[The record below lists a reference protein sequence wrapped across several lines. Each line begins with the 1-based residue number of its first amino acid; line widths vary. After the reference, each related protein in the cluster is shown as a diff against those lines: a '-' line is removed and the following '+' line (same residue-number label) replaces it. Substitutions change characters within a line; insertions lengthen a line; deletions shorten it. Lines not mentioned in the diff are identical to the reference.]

1 MNTISIATSAMIGS
15 LNISV
20 WEARKL
26 DKSTQA
32 EVLANKGA
40 KSRRAATVSKHLF
53 SECPSLEAIKTLRGE
68 ARVWFNNATLPWD
81 DNGGRL
87 ITTAQYVRVM
97 DQATKYEQRFNTLI
111 TAFLGVYQTEISKQ
125 AFEMGSL
132 FDRSEYPP
140 VNEVR
145 GKFRFALGVS
155 PVPLAG
161 DFRVDIGNEAAAQ
174 LKAQYERAL
183 ADRVSGAVADTWQRI
198 KAQVEWVH
206 ERMTAVLDHD
216 PDAVE
221 EQPIMGPVKVGTR
234 EVPVYDDYGNV
245 VGSEIKDVFEEGV
258 VRMDIKKKRR
268 PKLYDSMLE
277 QGLELCTLLKDLNVT
292 NDPRLEQAR
301 QDLEAALTRV
311 DLDSLKESTELQ
323 KATKTAMQDILNKFS
338 L

>member
-87 ITTAQYVRVM
+87 ITTAQYMKVM
-97 DQATKYEQRFNTLI
+97 DQAAKFEHRFNTLLDI
-111 TAFLGVYQTEISKQ
+111 FVSVYQTEISKQ
-125 AFEMGSL
+125 AFEMGAL

-145 GKFRFALGVS
+145 GKFRFALSVS

-183 ADRVSGAVADTWQRI
+183 ADRVSGAVADTWQRV
-198 KAQVEWVH
+198 KQQVEWVR
-206 ERMTAVLDHD
+206 ERMTAVLEHD

-292 NDPRLEQAR
+292 NDPKLEQAR

-323 KATKTAMQDILNKFS
+323 KATKTAMQDILDRFA

>member
-1 MNTISIATSAMIGS
+1 MNTISIASSAMIGS

-26 DKSTQA
+26 DRNTQA
-32 EVLANKGA
+32 EVLATKGA

-53 SECPSLEAIKTLRGE
+53 SECPALEAIKTLRGE

-97 DQATKYEQRFNTLI
+97 DQATRYEQRFDALI
-111 TAFLGVYQTEISKQ
+111 AAFLGVYQTEISKQ

-140 VNEVR
+140 PNEVR
-145 GKFRFALGVS
+145 GKFRFGLSVS

-174 LKAQYERAL
+174 LKAQYEKAMEQ
-183 ADRVSGAVADTWQRI
+183 RVAGAVSDTWQRV

-206 ERMTAVLDHD
+206 ERMTAVLEHD

-221 EQPIMGPVKVGTR
+221 EIPTKD
-234 EVPVYDDYGNV
+234 EHGNV
-245 VGSEIKDVFEEGV
+245 VSVEIKK
-258 VRMDIKKKRR
+258 RRR

-323 KATKTAMQDILNKFS
+323 KATKTAMQDILDKFA

>member
-1 MNTISIATSAMIGS
+1 MNTISIASSAMIGS

-26 DKSTQA
+26 DKNTQA

-87 ITTAQYVRVM
+87 ITTAQYLRVM
-97 DQATKYEQRFNTLI
+97 EQAAKYEQRFNDLLNV
-111 TAFLGVYQTEISKQ
+111 FVNVYGTEISKQ
-125 AFEMGSL
+125 AFEMGAL

-140 VNEVR
+140 VSEVR
-145 GKFRFALGVS
+145 GKFRFVLSVS

-183 ADRVSGAVADTWQRI
+183 AERVSGAVADTWQRV

-206 ERMTAVLDHD
+206 ERMTAVLEHD

-221 EQPIMGPVKVGTR
+221 Q
-234 EVPVYDDYGNV
+234 VPTTDDN
-245 VGSEIKDVFEEGV
+245 GV
-258 VRMDIKKKRR
+258 VVSVEIKKKRR

-277 QGLELCTLLKDLNVT
+277 QGLELCAMLRDLNVT
-292 NDPRLEQAR
+292 NDPRLEAAR
-301 QDLEAALTRV
+301 QDLETALTRV
-311 DLDSLKESTELQ
+311 DIGSLKESTELQ
-323 KATKTAMQDILNKFS
+323 RATKSAMQDILDKFA

>member
-1 MNTISIATSAMIGS
+1 
-15 LNISV
+15 
-20 WEARKL
+20 
-26 DKSTQA
+26 
-32 EVLANKGA
+32 
-40 KSRRAATVSKHLF
+40 LF

-87 ITTAQYVRVM
+87 ITTAQYLRVM
-97 DQATKYEQRFNTLI
+97 EQAAKYEQRFNDLLNV
-111 TAFLGVYQTEISKQ
+111 FVNVYGTEISKQ
-125 AFEMGSL
+125 AFEMGAL

-140 VNEVR
+140 VSEVR
-145 GKFRFALGVS
+145 GKFRFVLSVS

-183 ADRVSGAVADTWQRI
+183 AERVSGAVADTWQRV

-206 ERMTAVLDHD
+206 ERMTAVLEHD

-221 EQPIMGPVKVGTR
+221 Q
-234 EVPVYDDYGNV
+234 VPTTDDN
-245 VGSEIKDVFEEGV
+245 GV
-258 VRMDIKKKRR
+258 VVSVEIKKKRR

-277 QGLELCTLLKDLNVT
+277 QGLELCAMLRDLNVT
-292 NDPRLEQAR
+292 NDPRLEAAR
-301 QDLEAALTRV
+301 QDLETALTRV
-311 DLDSLKESTELQ
+311 DIGSLKESTELQ
-323 KATKTAMQDILNKFS
+323 RATKSAMQDILDKFA

>member
-1 MNTISIATSAMIGS
+1 MNTISIASSAMIGS

-26 DKSTQA
+26 DKNTQA

-87 ITTAQYVRVM
+87 ITTAQYLRVM
-97 DQATKYEQRFNTLI
+97 EQAAKYEQRFNDLLNV
-111 TAFLGVYQTEISKQ
+111 FVNVYGTEISKQ
-125 AFEMGSL
+125 AFEMGAL

-140 VNEVR
+140 VSEVR
-145 GKFRFALGVS
+145 GKFRFVLSVS

-183 ADRVSGAVADTWQRI
+183 AERVSGAVADTWQRV

-206 ERMTAVLDHD
+206 ERMTAVLEHD

-221 EQPIMGPVKVGTR
+221 EQPIMGAVKVGTE

-277 QGLELCTLLKDLNVT
+277 QGLELCAMLRDLNVT
-292 NDPRLEQAR
+292 NDPRLEAAR
-301 QDLEAALTRV
+301 QDLETALTRV
-311 DLDSLKESTELQ
+311 DIDSLKESTELQ
-323 KATKTAMQDILNKFS
+323 RATKSAMQDILDKFA

>member
-1 MNTISIATSAMIGS
+1 MNTISIASSAMIGS

-26 DKSTQA
+26 DKNTQA

-87 ITTAQYVRVM
+87 ITTAQYLRVM
-97 DQATKYEQRFNTLI
+97 DQAAKYEQRFNDLLNI
-111 TAFLGVYQTEISKQ
+111 FVNVYGTEISKQ

-140 VNEVR
+140 VSEVR
-145 GKFRFALGVS
+145 GKFRFALSVS

-183 ADRVSGAVADTWQRI
+183 AERVSGAVADTWQRV

-206 ERMTAVLDHD
+206 ERMTAVLEHD
-216 PDAVE
+216 PDQVE
-221 EQPIMGPVKVGTR
+221 EIPTT
-234 EVPVYDDYGNV
+234 DNN
-245 VGSEIKDVFEEGV
+245 GV
-258 VRMDIKKKRR
+258 VVSVEIKKKRR

-277 QGLELCTLLKDLNVT
+277 QGLELCAMLRDLNVT
-292 NDPRLEQAR
+292 NDPRLEAAR
-301 QDLEAALTRV
+301 QDLETALTRV
-311 DLDSLKESTELQ
+311 DIGSLKESTELQ
-323 KATKTAMQDILNKFS
+323 RATKSAMQDILDKFA

>member
-1 MNTISIATSAMIGS
+1 MNTISIASSAMIGS

-26 DKSTQA
+26 DRSTQA

-87 ITTAQYVRVM
+87 ITTAQYMRVM
-97 DQATKYEQRFNTLI
+97 DQAARYEQRFNDLLNI
-111 TAFLGVYQTEISKQ
+111 FVAVYQTEISKQ
-125 AFEMGSL
+125 AFEMGAL

-145 GKFRFALGVS
+145 SKFRFGLSVS

-174 LKAQYERAL
+174 LKAQYEKAMEQ
-183 ADRVSGAVADTWQRI
+183 RVAGAVSDTWQRV

-206 ERMTAVLDHD
+206 ERMTAVLEHD

-221 EQPIMGPVKVGTR
+221 EIPTKD
-234 EVPVYDDYGNV
+234 EHGNV
-245 VGSEIKDVFEEGV
+245 VSVE
-258 VRMDIKKKRR
+258 IKKKRR

-277 QGLELCTLLKDLNVT
+277 QGLELCELLKDLNVT
-292 NDPRLEQAR
+292 NDPRLEAAR

-323 KATKTAMQDILNKFS
+323 RATKSAMQDILDKFA

>member
-1 MNTISIATSAMIGS
+1 MNTISIASSAMIGS

-26 DKSTQA
+26 DKNTQA

-87 ITTAQYVRVM
+87 ITTAQYLRVM
-97 DQATKYEQRFNTLI
+97 EQAAKYEQRFNDLLNV
-111 TAFLGVYQTEISKQ
+111 FVNVYGTEISKQ
-125 AFEMGSL
+125 AFEMGAL

-140 VNEVR
+140 VSEVR
-145 GKFRFALGVS
+145 GKFRFVLSVS

-183 ADRVSGAVADTWQRI
+183 AERISGAVADTWQRV

-206 ERMTAVLDHD
+206 ERMTAVLEHD

-221 EQPIMGPVKVGTR
+221 EIPTT
-234 EVPVYDDYGNV
+234 DDN
-245 VGSEIKDVFEEGV
+245 GV
-258 VRMDIKKKRR
+258 VVSVEIKKKRR

-277 QGLELCTLLKDLNVT
+277 QGLELCAMLRDLNVT
-292 NDPRLEQAR
+292 NDPRLEAAR
-301 QDLEAALTRV
+301 QDLETALTRV
-311 DLDSLKESTELQ
+311 DIDSLKESTELQ
-323 KATKTAMQDILNKFS
+323 RATKSAMQDILDKFA

>member
-1 MNTISIATSAMIGS
+1 MNTISIASSAMIGS

-26 DKSTQA
+26 DRNTQA

-68 ARVWFNNATLPWD
+68 ARVWFNNVTLPWD

-87 ITTAQYVRVM
+87 ITTAQYLRVM
-97 DQATKYEQRFNTLI
+97 EQAAKYEQRFNDLLNV
-111 TAFLGVYQTEISKQ
+111 FVNVYGTEISKQ

-140 VNEVR
+140 VSEVR
-145 GKFRFALGVS
+145 GKFRFALSVS

-161 DFRVDIGNEAAAQ
+161 DFRVDIGNEAAVQ

-183 ADRVSGAVADTWQRI
+183 AERVSGAVADTWQRV

-206 ERMTAVLDHD
+206 ERMTAVLEHN

-221 EQPIMGPVKVGTR
+221 EIPTT
-234 EVPVYDDYGNV
+234 DDN
-245 VGSEIKDVFEEGV
+245 GV
-258 VRMDIKKKRR
+258 VVSVEIKKKRR

-277 QGLELCTLLKDLNVT
+277 QGLELCAMLRDLNVT
-292 NDPRLEQAR
+292 NDPRLEAAR
-301 QDLEAALTRV
+301 QDLETALTRV
-311 DLDSLKESTELQ
+311 DIDSLKESTELQ
-323 KATKTAMQDILNKFS
+323 RATKSAMQDILDKFA

>member
-87 ITTAQYVRVM
+87 ITTAQYMKVM
-97 DQATKYEQRFNTLI
+97 DQAAKFEHRFNTLLDI
-111 TAFLGVYQTEISKQ
+111 FVSVYQTEISKQ
-125 AFEMGSL
+125 AFEMGAL

-145 GKFRFALGVS
+145 GKFRFALSVS

-183 ADRVSGAVADTWQRI
+183 ADRVSGAVADTWQRV
-198 KAQVEWVH
+198 KQQVEWVR
-206 ERMTAVLDHD
+206 ERMTAVLEHD

-221 EQPIMGPVKVGTR
+221 EIPTKD
-234 EVPVYDDYGNV
+234 EYGNV
-245 VGSEIKDVFEEGV
+245 VSVE
-258 VRMDIKKKRR
+258 IKKKRR

-323 KATKTAMQDILNKFS
+323 KATKTAMQDILDKFA

>member
-1 MNTISIATSAMIGS
+1 MNTISIASSAMIGS

-26 DKSTQA
+26 DKNTQA

-87 ITTAQYVRVM
+87 ITTAQYLRVM
-97 DQATKYEQRFNTLI
+97 EQAAKYEQRFNDLLNV
-111 TAFLGVYQTEISKQ
+111 FVNVYGTEISKQ
-125 AFEMGSL
+125 AFEMGAL

-140 VNEVR
+140 VSEVR
-145 GKFRFALGVS
+145 GKFRFVLSVS

-183 ADRVSGAVADTWQRI
+183 AERVSGAVADTWQRV

-206 ERMTAVLDHD
+206 ERMTAVLEHD

-221 EQPIMGPVKVGTR
+221 EIPTT
-234 EVPVYDDYGNV
+234 DDN
-245 VGSEIKDVFEEGV
+245 GV
-258 VRMDIKKKRR
+258 VVSVEIKKKRR

-277 QGLELCTLLKDLNVT
+277 QGLELCAMLRDLNVT
-292 NDPRLEQAR
+292 NDPRLEAAR
-301 QDLEAALTRV
+301 QDLETALTRV
-311 DLDSLKESTELQ
+311 DIDSLKESTELQ
-323 KATKTAMQDILNKFS
+323 RATKSAMQDILDKFA

>member
-1 MNTISIATSAMIGS
+1 MNTISIASSAMIGS

-26 DKSTQA
+26 DRSTQA

-53 SECPSLEAIKTLRGE
+53 SECPALEAIKTLRGE

-87 ITTAQYVRVM
+87 ITTAQYMRVM
-97 DQATKYEQRFNTLI
+97 DQANKYEQRFNDLI
-111 TAFLGVYQTEISKQ
+111 QVFLNTYSTEISKQ
-125 AFEMGSL
+125 AFEMGAL
-132 FDRSEYPP
+132 FDRTEYPP
-140 VNEVR
+140 ASEVR
-145 GKFRFALGVS
+145 SKFRFGLSVS

-174 LKAQYERAL
+174 LKAQYEKAMEQ
-183 ADRVSGAVADTWQRI
+183 RVAGAVSDTWQRV
-198 KAQVEWVH
+198 KTQVEWVH
-206 ERMTAVLDHD
+206 ERMTAILEHD

-221 EQPIMGPVKVGTR
+221 EVPTMGPVKVGTC
-234 EVPVYDDYGNV
+234 EVPVYDGDGNV
-245 VGSEIKDVFEEGV
+245 VGSEIRDVFEEGV
-258 VRMDIKKKRR
+258 VRVDIKKKRR

-277 QGLELCTLLKDLNVT
+277 QGLELCELLKDLNVT

-323 KATKTAMQDILNKFS
+323 RATKSAMQDILDKFA

>member
-1 MNTISIATSAMIGS
+1 MNTISIASSAMIGS

-26 DKSTQA
+26 DRSTQA
-32 EVLANKGA
+32 EVLATKGA

-97 DQATKYEQRFNTLI
+97 DQAARYEQRFNHLI
-111 TAFLGVYQTEISKQ
+111 ETFLNVYQTEISKQ
-125 AFEMGSL
+125 AFEMGAL

-140 VNEVR
+140 ADNVR
-145 GKFRFALGVS
+145 GKFKFSLSVS

-174 LKAQYERAL
+174 LKAQYV
-183 ADRVSGAVADTWQRI
+183 RVMEQRVAGAVSDTWQRV

-206 ERMTAVLDHD
+206 ERMTAVLEHD

-221 EQPIMGPVKVGTR
+221 EIPTTDENGT
-234 EVPVYDDYGNV
+234 
-245 VGSEIKDVFEEGV
+245 V
-258 VRMDIKKKRR
+258 VRVDIKKKRR

-277 QGLELCTLLKDLNVT
+277 QGLELCQLLKDLNVT
-292 NDPRLEQAR
+292 NDPRLERAR

-323 KATKTAMQDILNKFS
+323 RATKSAMQDILDKFA